1 MTMKMKKAM
10 SPLALFFLAVT
21 FAGILCGSAL
31 AGDEEDLDQAYM
43 PQDLKLEIGMPEQD
57 LLTALG
63 GQGFSFKAG
72 GKYERI
78 KGSKQF
84 ERLLDYVLVVS
95 EDAGAGDI
103 WGQGDMLLGVK
114 DGMLVAIGQ
123 NFVMGRFEGLKA
135 FQQTGAGLE
144 ASLGPATGILPNYSP
159 KRTKEQ
165 KIVDDFNGLVWYLEE
180 RPSSAAEPDTHV
192 WSHGDVMTILT
203 VRYGIELDRRV
214 DEYHREV
221 SLWHL
226 RFCSFPIME
235 KIFSSNTYNCE

>member
-1 MTMKMKKAM
+1 MTGY
-10 SPLALFFLAVT
+10 LIAVMLS
-21 FAGILCGSAL
+21 GVLCGPAL
-31 AGDEEDLDQAYM
+31 AEDEEDLNRAYM
-43 PQDLKLEIGMPEQD
+43 PEDLKLEIGMPEQE
-57 LLTALG
+57 LLTALAT
-63 GQGFSFKAG
+63 QGFSFKAG
-72 GKYERI
+72 GKYESI

-84 ERLLDYVLVVS
+84 GRLLDFVLVVS
-95 EDAGAGDI
+95 KDAGAADI
-103 WGQGDMLLGVK
+103 WGEGDMLLGVK
-114 DGMLVAIGQ
+114 DGILAAIGE

-144 ASLGPATGILPNYSP
+144 ASLGPATGILPNYRP
-159 KRTKEQ
+159 KRRKEED
-165 KIVDDFNGLVWYLEE
+165 IVDEFNGLVWYLEE

-226 RFCSFPIME
+226 HFCSFPIME
-235 KIFSSNTYNCE
+235 KIFKSNNYNCEK